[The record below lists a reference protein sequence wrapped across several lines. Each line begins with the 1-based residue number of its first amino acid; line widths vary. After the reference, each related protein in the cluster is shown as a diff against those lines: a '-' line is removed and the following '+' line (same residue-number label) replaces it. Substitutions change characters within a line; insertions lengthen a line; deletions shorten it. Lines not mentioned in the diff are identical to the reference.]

1 MKKILVLMLALL
13 TVLSLA
19 ACGEKTPA
27 TNGENTTPSS
37 QQTEDPGQQEQKQ
50 TEDPGSQEQKPTQ
63 PDNGKNTGWPTDII
77 ANYASAVGATI
88 PELKAENVTYEE
100 VLNTLYIYSTHID
113 KEDCRAWMAALAEQG
128 FVRSLGLVGNSAF
141 KVEGD
146 KRFSVSAMGADESFV
161 VTIFTETL
169 QEGKF
174 PYYQLVNSFGENFGI
189 AVFNANG
196 LFAGLSKDY
205 TWTYDAAS
213 NTAVCHE
220 AEDELEAYVRDLA
233 SSASDYYDEYSTPP
247 KYVKNMFWLAIDETK
262 TEGKQMECYVTRDGS
277 TLSVQFVLADKVGS

>member
-1 MKKILVLMLALL
+1 MKKILAFALALL
-13 TVLSLA
+13 MVFSLA
-19 ACGEKTPA
+19 ACIGDGAGTGTSSETTAKTPA
-27 TNGENTTPSS
+27 DTSGDENTPTTPAV
-37 QQTEDPGQQEQKQ
+37 PG
-50 TEDPGSQEQKPTQ
+50 TQ
-63 PDNGKNTGWPTDII
+63 NTPDDGKGTGWPTDII

-128 FVRSLGLVGNSAF
+128 FVRSLGLVSNSAF

-196 LFAGLSKDY
+196 LFAGLSKEY
-205 TWTYDAAS
+205 TWTFDAAT

-277 TLSVQFVLADKVGS
+277 TLSVQFVLADKVES

>member
-1 MKKILVLMLALL
+1 MKKILAFALALL
-13 TVLSLA
+13 MVFSLA
-19 ACGEKTPA
+19 ACIGDGAGTGTSSETTAKTPA
-27 TNGENTTPSS
+27 DTSGDENTPTTPAV
-37 QQTEDPGQQEQKQ
+37 PG
-50 TEDPGSQEQKPTQ
+50 TQ
-63 PDNGKNTGWPTDII
+63 NTPDDGKGTGWPTDII

-277 TLSVQFVLADKVGS
+277 TLSVQFVLADKVES

>member
-1 MKKILVLMLALL
+1 MKKIIALTLALL
-13 TVLSLA
+13 MLLSLA
-19 ACGEKTPA
+19 ACGEKTPES
-27 TNGENTTPSS
+27 NNESTTPSS
-37 QQTEDPGQQEQKQ
+37 QQS
-50 TEDPGSQEQKPTQ
+50 EDPGSQEQNPTQ

-128 FVRSLGLVGNSAF
+128 FVRSLGVGNSAF
-141 KVEGD
+141 KIEGD

-277 TLSVQFVLADKVGS
+277 TLSVQFVLADKVES

>member
-1 MKKILVLMLALL
+1 MKKILAFALALL
-13 TVLSLA
+13 MAFSLA
-19 ACGEKTPA
+19 AFIGDEAGTGTSSETTAKTPA
-27 TNGENTTPSS
+27 DTSGDENTPTTPAV
-37 QQTEDPGQQEQKQ
+37 PG
-50 TEDPGSQEQKPTQ
+50 TQ
-63 PDNGKNTGWPTDII
+63 NTPDDGKGTGWPSDII

-141 KVEGD
+141 KVSGD
-146 KRFSVSAMGADESFV
+146 KRFSVSVMGSDDSFV
-161 VTIFTETL
+161 VTVLTETL

-233 SSASDYYDEYSTPP
+233 SSAGDYYDEYSTPP

-277 TLSVQFVLADKVGS
+277 TLSVQFVLADKVES

>member
-1 MKKILVLMLALL
+1 MKKILAFALALL
-13 TVLSLA
+13 MVFSLA
-19 ACGEKTPA
+19 ACIGDEAGTGTSSETTAKTPA
-27 TNGENTTPSS
+27 DTSGDENTPTTPAV
-37 QQTEDPGQQEQKQ
+37 PG
-50 TEDPGSQEQKPTQ
+50 TQ
-63 PDNGKNTGWPTDII
+63 NTPDDGKGTGWPADII
-77 ANYASAVGATI
+77 AGYASAVGATI

-277 TLSVQFVLADKVGS
+277 TLSVQFVLADKVES

>member
-1 MKKILVLMLALL
+1 MKKILTFALALL
-13 TVLSLA
+13 MVFSLA
-19 ACGEKTPA
+19 ACIGDGAGTGTSSETTAKTPA
-27 TNGENTTPSS
+27 DTSGDENTPTTPAV
-37 QQTEDPGQQEQKQ
+37 PG
-50 TEDPGSQEQKPTQ
+50 TQ
-63 PDNGKNTGWPTDII
+63 NTPDDGKGTGWPADII
-77 ANYASAVGATI
+77 AGYASAVGATI

-189 AVFNANG
+189 AVFNADG
-196 LFAGLSKDY
+196 LFAGLSKKY
-205 TWTYDAAS
+205 TWTFDAAT
-213 NTAVCHE
+213 NTAVCYE

-277 TLSVQFVLADKVGS
+277 TLSVQFVLADKVES

>member
-1 MKKILVLMLALL
+1 MKKILAFALALL
-13 TVLSLA
+13 MVFSLA
-19 ACGEKTPA
+19 ACIGDEAGTGTSSETTAKTPA
-27 TNGENTTPSS
+27 DTSGDENTPTTPAV
-37 QQTEDPGQQEQKQ
+37 PG
-50 TEDPGSQEQKPTQ
+50 TQ
-63 PDNGKNTGWPTDII
+63 NTPDDSKGTGWPADII

-277 TLSVQFVLADKVGS
+277 TLSVQFVLADKVES

>member
-1 MKKILVLMLALL
+1 MKKILAFALALL
-13 TVLSLA
+13 MAFSLA
-19 ACGEKTPA
+19 ACIGDGAGTGTSSETTAKTPA
-27 TNGENTTPSS
+27 DTSGDENTPTTPAV
-37 QQTEDPGQQEQKQ
+37 PG
-50 TEDPGSQEQKPTQ
+50 TQ
-63 PDNGKNTGWPTDII
+63 NTPDDGKGTGWPADII
-77 ANYASAVGATI
+77 AGYASAVGATI

-277 TLSVQFVLADKVGS
+277 TLSVQFVLADKVES

>member
-1 MKKILVLMLALL
+1 MKKILAFALALL
-13 TVLSLA
+13 MVFSLA
-19 ACGEKTPA
+19 ACIGDEAGTGTSSETTAKTPA
-27 TNGENTTPSS
+27 DTSGDENTPTTPAV
-37 QQTEDPGQQEQKQ
+37 PG
-50 TEDPGSQEQKPTQ
+50 TQ
-63 PDNGKNTGWPTDII
+63 NTPDDGKGTGWPADII

-128 FVRSLGLVGNSAF
+128 FVRSLGFAGNSAF

-277 TLSVQFVLADKVGS
+277 TLSVQFVLADKVES

>member
-1 MKKILVLMLALL
+1 MKKFLAFALALL
-13 TVLSLA
+13 MVFSLA
-19 ACGEKTPA
+19 ACIGDGAGTGTSSETTAKTPA
-27 TNGENTTPSS
+27 DTSGDENTPTTPAV
-37 QQTEDPGQQEQKQ
+37 PG
-50 TEDPGSQEQKPTQ
+50 TQ
-63 PDNGKNTGWPTDII
+63 NTPDDGKGTGWPADII

-128 FVRSLGLVGNSAF
+128 FVRSLGLVSNSAF

-277 TLSVQFVLADKVGS
+277 TLSVQFVLADKVES

>member
-1 MKKILVLMLALL
+1 MKKILAFALALL
-13 TVLSLA
+13 MVFSLA
-19 ACGEKTPA
+19 ACIGDGAGTGPSSETTAKTPA
-27 TNGENTTPSS
+27 DTSGDENTPTTPAV
-37 QQTEDPGQQEQKQ
+37 PG
-50 TEDPGSQEQKPTQ
+50 TQ
-63 PDNGKNTGWPTDII
+63 NTPDDGKGTGWPADII

-233 SSASDYYDEYSTPP
+233 TSACDYYDEYSDRP
-247 KYVKNMFWLAIDETK
+247 KYVKYMFLFAIDETK

-277 TLSVQFVLADKVGS
+277 TLSVQFVLADKVES

>member
-1 MKKILVLMLALL
+1 MKKILAFALALL
-13 TVLSLA
+13 MVFSLA
-19 ACGEKTPA
+19 ACIGDGAGTGTSSETTAKTPA
-27 TNGENTTPSS
+27 DTSGDENTPTTPAV
-37 QQTEDPGQQEQKQ
+37 PG
-50 TEDPGSQEQKPTQ
+50 TQ
-63 PDNGKNTGWPTDII
+63 NTPDDGKGTGWPADII
-77 ANYASAVGATI
+77 AGYASAVGATI

-128 FVRSLGLVGNSAF
+128 FVRSLGLVSNSAF

-277 TLSVQFVLADKVGS
+277 TLSVQFVLADKVES